1 MFKLQK
7 FLLVLAGFVSV
18 SWLYGLPEGTTP
30 ISGGGTFS
38 VLENVMTIDAPN
50 NSIFE
55 HQHFNVATSETVR
68 FVQPDSNSQVLNRI
82 LSNTPSLVNGSIIAN
97 GKVYF
102 ASPGGLIFGEG
113 SAVDVG
119 FLHAIGGKLSD
130 ENFLNSFYSYEQLT
144 GSIENHGLINAREV
158 ILAGNRVINS
168 GQISARS
175 GDIALAVGT
184 GVTIQSFD
192 GSLAIQVS
200 PGNEIENIIASDFA
214 GQAVLQSGII
224 ESARTRIHADA
235 IEQTG
240 TIKANEV
247 MFSDFSHLESQG
259 EIQSSAVTKLSPR
272 NISSGSNAKLTNGA
286 NRINQIS
293 VEGKFNELS
302 IYALGKT
309 TVLTPQNS
317 PTSPNIITA
326 QSGEFKITDGSLLI
340 NASFAPIYTAIESNM
355 LIAAEGQIEFEKKES
370 LLVYD
375 RVVLFGT
382 NINDMFL
389 SSIEGEFENMHAL
402 KTSELS
408 INDLEVGLNP
418 ASVLLLAEENPEF
431 TRFSNGLTGGVSLGG
446 LPSSTNLD
454 FPEVPQDPELATP
467 TAPVGSDNG
476 GTTPTGPSST
486 ELSQFQ
492 SVTEAGL
499 SYEQVKVAMDYG
511 LFSGYSYLIEYI
523 DPDSSKDFANQL
535 ADLGGASSMFGGSYD
550 VVESV
555 ESTVATSGDADEG
568 ESKEDDDSE
577 SSVTVMSDSANTKTI
592 GSALSTAVV
601 GVAPFSPISRP
612 VYSPEAAGVLDAALG
627 PQIFENLQQY
637 TNR

>member
-1 MFKLQK
+1 MLKIFNV
-7 FLLVLAGFVSV
+7 FLAISVLPVTSI
-18 SWLYGLPEGTTP
+18 LYALPEATTP
-30 ISGGGTFS
+30 VSGGGSFS
-38 VLENVMTIDAPN
+38 VNGNEMMINAPN

-55 HQHFNVATSETVR
+55 HQNFNVSSSEVVR
-68 FVQPDSNSQVLNRI
+68 FVQPDANARVLNRI

-102 ASPGGLIFGEG
+102 SSPGGLVFGEG

-119 FLHAIGGKLSD
+119 LLHAIGGDFSD
-130 ENFLNSFYSYEQLT
+130 ENFLNSHYSYEQLT
-144 GSIENHGLINAREV
+144 GTIENHGLINAREV
-158 ILAGNRVINS
+158 ILAGNKVINTGKIIVS
-168 GQISARS
+168 S
-175 GDIALAVGT
+175 GDVVLAVGE
-184 GVTIQSFD
+184 GAIIESID
-192 GSLAIQVS
+192 GTLGIEVSQGSQV
-200 PGNEIENIIASDFA
+200 EDIVASDFA

-224 ESARTRIHADA
+224 ESARTRIHGDA

-240 TIKANEV
+240 TIKSNEV

-272 NISSGSNAKLTNGA
+272 NISSGSNAKLTNGT
-286 NRINQIS
+286 NRMNQIS
-293 VEGKFNELS
+293 IEGRFNELS

-317 PTSPNIITA
+317 PTSSNLLTA

-340 NASFAPIYTAIESNM
+340 NASFAPIYTATESNM
-355 LIAAEGQIEFEKKES
+355 LIAAEGQIEFENKES
-370 LLVYD
+370 LSGYD

-389 SSIEGEFENMHAL
+389 SSIEGEFENMNSL
-402 KTSELS
+402 KTSELR

-418 ASVLLLAEENPEF
+418 ASILLLAEENPGF
-431 TRFSNGLTGGVSLGG
+431 TGFSNGLTGGVSLGG

-550 VVESV
+550 VVESD
-555 ESTVATSGDADEG
+555 ESTVATSGDDDEG
-568 ESKEDDDSE
+568 ESEEEDDSE
-577 SSVTVMSDSANTKTI
+577 SSVTVMSDSADTKTI